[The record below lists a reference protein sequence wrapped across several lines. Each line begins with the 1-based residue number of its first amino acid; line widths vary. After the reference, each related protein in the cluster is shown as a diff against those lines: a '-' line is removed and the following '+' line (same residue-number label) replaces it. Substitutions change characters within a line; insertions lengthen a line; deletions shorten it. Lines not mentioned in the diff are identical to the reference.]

1 MAVALPALNPVWRNG
16 LRTWLAASLAIGVML
31 WAGRSQVLVL
41 ALAMAVVFI
50 NENDLVPART
60 VSQQVAGALVGIL
73 TAVVLHEISS
83 GWLVLAIALL
93 VTGVLVRGL
102 GLPKGVGM
110 GYIGCWSLEVIGYGK
125 HFNWALIFDLAF
137 AVVVGIAA
145 ALVATWVFWPRR
157 PLQELPGL
165 DARLTEQF
173 SRQVERMRRW
183 LIDGGEAPAPLS
195 SQELLPQILLLQQLR
210 EQRRGSSA
218 PRQQRELTA
227 RWAQTGAIWRQLLR
241 QWKLLEPLLLQLEA
255 PLPSSSHHQLLLGSL
270 DNIRSRLSSE
280 EPGQP
285 LFTSDPAHWI
295 AEAEELRAPKPL
307 LLAIAQQ
314 SEQMQDLLSSRSL
327 LQRAILQLQRASQ

>member
-1 MAVALPALNPVWRNG
+1 MAAALPALNPLWRNS

-31 WAGRSQVLVL
+31 WAGRSGVLVL

-60 VSQQVAGALVGIL
+60 VSQQVAGALIGIL

-83 GWLVLAIALL
+83 GWLVLAIGLL

-137 AVVVGIAA
+137 AVVVGITA

-165 DARLTEQF
+165 DARLAEQF
-173 SRQVERMRRW
+173 SRQVERMRHW
-183 LIDGGEAPAPLS
+183 LIAGGAAPAPLS

-218 PRQQRELTA
+218 PRQQRRLTS

-255 PLPSSSHHQLLLGSL
+255 PLPSSQHQLLLDSL
-270 DNIRSRLSSE
+270 DTIACRLSGE
-280 EPGQP
+280 EPGLQR
-285 LFTSDPAHWI
+285 FSGEPALWI
-295 AEAEELRAPKPL
+295 AEAEALRAPKPL

-314 SEQMQDLLSSRSL
+314 SEQLHDLLRSRGL
-327 LQRAILQLQRASQ
+327 LQQAIHQLQGANR

>member
-1 MAVALPALNPVWRNG
+1 MAALTPLWRNS

-31 WAGRSQVLVL
+31 WAGRSGVLVL

-60 VSQQVAGALVGIL
+60 VSQQVGGALIGIL
-73 TAVVLHEISS
+73 TAVVLHQISS
-83 GWLVLAIALL
+83 GWLVLAIGLL

-157 PLQELPGL
+157 PLQELPAL
-165 DARLTEQF
+165 DARLARQF
-173 SRQVERMRRW
+173 SQQVEQLRRW

-195 SQELLPQILLLQQLR
+195 SQALLPQILLLQQLR
-210 EQRRGSSA
+210 EQGRGGSASRLQRR
-218 PRQQRELTA
+218 LTA

-241 QWKLLEPLLLQLEA
+241 QWKLLEPLLLQLKA
-255 PLPSSSHHQLLLGSL
+255 PLPPSSHQRLLLNTLETIALG
-270 DNIRSRLSSE
+270 LSSA
-280 EPGQP
+280 EPGP
-285 LFTSDPAHWI
+285 RDRPSAPGRWI
-295 AEAEELRAPKPL
+295 AEAEALQAPKPL

-314 SEQMQDLLSSRSL
+314 SEQLQDLLHSRRL
-327 LQRAILQLQRASQ
+327 LQEAIQRMGRAA

>member
-1 MAVALPALNPVWRNG
+1 
-16 LRTWLAASLAIGVML
+16 
-31 WAGRSQVLVL
+31 
-41 ALAMAVVFI
+41 
-50 NENDLVPART
+50 
-60 VSQQVAGALVGIL
+60 
-73 TAVVLHEISS
+73 
-83 GWLVLAIALL
+83 
-93 VTGVLVRGL
+93 VRGL

-165 DARLTEQF
+165 DARLAEQF
-173 SRQVERMRRW
+173 SRQVERMRHW
-183 LIDGGEAPAPLS
+183 LIAGGEAPAPLS

-218 PRQQRELTA
+218 PRQQRRLIS

-255 PLPSSSHHQLLLGSL
+255 PLPSSQHQLLLDNL
-270 DNIRSRLSSE
+270 DTIASRLTGE
-280 EPGQP
+280 EPGQQR
-285 LFTSDPAHWI
+285 FSGEPALWI
-295 AEAEELRAPKPL
+295 AEAEALRAPKPL

-314 SEQMQDLLSSRSL
+314 SEQLHDLLRSRGL
-327 LQRAILQLQRASQ
+327 LQQAIHQLQGANR